1 MQGLLLPRLWV
12 DLMLTTAT
20 IVIVFDYLVGNFNA
34 RFALPWSCHERNGV
48 LRCQTGNFE
57 YNSPSF
63 SALGVI
69 LIVSISVGLYLGPK
83 LTCFLAN
90 KHIGIE
96 SLAR

>member
-1 MQGLLLPRLWV
+1 MHLHNRINKDILKEKMRQSGENRITLSFYKYFKIP
-12 DLMLTTAT
+12 
-20 IVIVFDYLVGNFNA
+20 N
-34 RFALPWSCHERNGV
+34 P
-48 LRCQTGNFE
+48 QE
-57 YNSPSF
+57 YRDKLYQEF

-96 SLAR
+96 CLARWWLLTEI